1 MISLI
6 LLALTL
12 LTLVPKQ
19 VLAAWTP
26 LVALTDF
33 DGIKTD
39 VLTTSAGIVAVLLII
54 VGIGLLVRV
63 LGR

>member
-1 MISLI
+1 MISFILI
-6 LLALTL
+6 ALTM
-12 LTLVPKQ
+12 LTLFPKS

-26 LVALTDF
+26 LISVADF
-33 DGIKTD
+33 DGIKVD
-39 VLTTSAGIVAVLLII
+39 VLSTSAGIVAVLLII

>member
-1 MISLI
+1 MF
-6 LLALTL
+6 LTL
-12 LTLVPKQ
+12 AILTLGFYIFPQ
-19 VLAAWTP
+19 PVLAAWTP

-39 VLTTSAGIVAVLLII
+39 VLTTSSGIVSILLII
-54 VGIGLLVRV
+54 VGIGLLVKV